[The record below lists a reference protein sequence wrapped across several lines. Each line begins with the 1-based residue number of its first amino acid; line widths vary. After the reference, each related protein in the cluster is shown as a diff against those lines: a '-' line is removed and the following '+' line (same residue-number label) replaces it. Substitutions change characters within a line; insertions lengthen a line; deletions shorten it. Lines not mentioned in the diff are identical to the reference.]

1 MDDIQNLK
9 KMYPFANDTIE
20 KHTRTHNN
28 LAIEKRA
35 H

>member
-20 KHTRTHNN
+20 KHTRTHN
-28 LAIEKRA
+28 IISQ
-35 H
+35 